1 MWWCRVCEQEDSID
15 SIKDQLA
22 KMAESIQLLAPQ
34 QDQSEQLR
42 IMVRREAQEAV
53 ATLLAW
59 MSEKLYN
66 LQKAVPT
73 AMEPLQAPQT
83 K

>member
-1 MWWCRVCEQEDSID
+1 MCEQEDSID